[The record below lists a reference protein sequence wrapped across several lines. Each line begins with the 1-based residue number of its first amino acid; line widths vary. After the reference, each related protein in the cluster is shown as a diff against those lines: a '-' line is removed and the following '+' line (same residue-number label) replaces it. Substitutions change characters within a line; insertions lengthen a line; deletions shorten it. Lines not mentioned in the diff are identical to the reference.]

1 MSGCRP
7 VGTGESASAPWCTL
21 ILLLCAQTLESRGG
35 AFLNPLSLNPPRA
48 RPWQRCNVVARAQD
62 DPRSGCES
70 AGIRVDHRTCQGSTR
85 YARNVAPSE
94 PAPPAESA
102 GATAFTGGEDVEA
115 KFLAAWNV
123 FAATCAQFLAPE
135 PTYQAWFAHYL
146 ISQFGI
152 DRVAREPMVKKEHF
166 TDTPWKAQVKG
177 NHVRLDVVVMRTP
190 GVHLPHYVNRLDVS
204 PDGTGLLRLRQM
216 AVISEL
222 KVTATQGEGQDHTEV
237 ARDAYKL
244 SMLLD
249 ELETRGAPSID
260 LPLAYLCI
268 LDNHPFKT
276 YSRSSLEQR
285 FQRLAPDPRVT
296 ILLAD
301 QVRVPIDPNWRP
313 RRSISGRALP
323 DPAN

>member
-1 MSGCRP
+1 MVAHSEP
-7 VGTGESASAPWCTL
+7 VPSPRRAETTTL
-21 ILLLCAQTLESRGG
+21 TGG
-35 AFLNPLSLNPPRA
+35 AE
-48 RPWQRCNVVARAQD
+48 NVQ
-62 DPRSGCES
+62 
-70 AGIRVDHRTCQGSTR
+70 
-85 YARNVAPSE
+85 
-94 PAPPAESA
+94 
-102 GATAFTGGEDVEA
+102 A
-115 KFLAAWNV
+115 KFVAAWNV
-123 FAATCAQFLAPE
+123 FAATCAQHLAPE

-166 TDTPWKAQVKG
+166 AHTPWKAQVEG

-190 GVHLPHYVNRLDVS
+190 GVHLPHYANRLDVA

-222 KVTATQGEGQDHTEV
+222 KVTATQGEGQIHKEV

-249 ELETRGAPSID
+249 ELETLGTPAGD

-276 YSRSSLEQR
+276 YNRTSLEQH
-285 FQRLAPDPRVT
+285 FQRLAPDHRVT

-301 QVRVPIDPNWRP
+301 QVRVPIDPKWQP
-313 RRSISGRALP
+313 REMGSGRSLP
-323 DPAN
+323 GSAI